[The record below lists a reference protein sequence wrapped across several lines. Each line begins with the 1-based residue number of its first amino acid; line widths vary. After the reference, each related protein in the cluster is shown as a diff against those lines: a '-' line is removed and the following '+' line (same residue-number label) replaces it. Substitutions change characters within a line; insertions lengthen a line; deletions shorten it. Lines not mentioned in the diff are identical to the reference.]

1 MGIVVE
7 RSAELSKISTE
18 IANAI
23 VDSRTYADED
33 RLHSML
39 TQIRNETPLIW
50 VEPDNFEPFWLVTKY
65 EDIKTVSSQNALF
78 TSGAKQTI
86 LTSNA
91 ELEQIKAMTGGRLNQ
106 SYTLVN
112 MDGREHKR
120 HRLLTQSWFQPSNL
134 KRRGDRLLAIAQEFA
149 DRFAAMA
156 PEADF
161 ASDVAFLY
169 PLRVIMDIFGVPPQ
183 DEPMILN
190 WTLQLF
196 ASDDPDLNLTGASS
210 AGNLEEQLRAQ
221 FQAAEEMTAYME
233 NLRQERLANPG
244 EDLGSVIANATIDGK
259 PISPETAVYYYM
271 IIATAGH
278 DTTASST
285 ACGMWALAKFPELLP
300 QLKSDPSAIPGF
312 IEECVRWATPVKHF
326 LRSASEDTHLRGQ
339 TIRAGELLM
348 LCYPSA
354 NRDEDVF
361 DRPFEFDIKRKA
373 GGHIAFGFGGHIC
386 LGQHLARME
395 LKNFWD
401 AVIPRLQSVELS
413 GTPKL
418 AATRLAGGYKS
429 LPIKFEMN

>member
-1 MGIVVE
+1 MIKLAK
-7 RSAELSKISTE
+7 SL
-18 IANAI
+18 ANAI
-23 VDSRTYADED
+23 VDSRTYADEV
-33 RLHSML
+33 RFHAIL
-39 TQIRNETPLIW
+39 TQIRKETPLVW
-50 VEPDNFEPFWLVTKY
+50 VEPDDFEPFWLVSKY
-65 EDIKTVSSQNALF
+65 EDVRTVSSQNAIF
-78 TSGAKQTI
+78 KSGDKQTI
-86 LTSNA
+86 LTSDS
-91 ELEQIKAMTGGRLNQ
+91 ELEQIKAMTGGRPNQ
-106 SYTLVN
+106 GYTLVN

-134 KRRGDRLLAIAQEFA
+134 KRRGDRLVSVAQEFA
-149 DRFAAMA
+149 DRLAAMT
-156 PEADF
+156 PEVDF
-161 ASDVAFLY
+161 ASDLAFLY
-169 PLRVIMDIFGVPPQ
+169 PLRVIMDIFGVPPE

-210 AGNLEEQLRAQ
+210 ADNLEEQLRAQ
-221 FQAAEEMTAYME
+221 FQAVQEMTAYME

-259 PISPETAVYYYM
+259 SISPEAVVSYYM

-285 ACGMWALAKFPELLP
+285 ACGMWALAMFPELLP
-300 QLKSDPSAIPGF
+300 HLKSDPGAIPGF

-326 LRSASEDTHLRGQ
+326 LRSASEDTELRGQ

-361 DRPFEFDIKRKA
+361 NRPFEFDITRKVGA
-373 GGHIAFGFGGHIC
+373 HMAFGFGGHIC

-395 LKNFWD
+395 LTNFWE
-401 AVIPRLQSVELS
+401 AVIPRLQSVELA

-418 AATRLAGGYKS
+418 AAARLAGGFKS